1 MLVGSALNGVSEELY
16 LYRYGNGVKL
26 AKPNLL
32 NRLGH
37 RIKKILS
44 LPFNI
49 YFKNTNGAF
58 LYLNK
63 MAIEATGFT
72 SMKNALGKSVYDISP
87 LENAHIISENDKT
100 VMQSNRIRLL
110 EEHAIRND
118 GVDCRYLSVKAPWY
132 DDHNKIKGVFG
143 CSIMLDDAAFID
155 SLALIVEMGL
165 LSPTKNNHAI
175 NSVTNNLKVNFT
187 NRENDVLRLLIRGK
201 TAREI
206 AAVLELSK
214 RTVEH
219 HLENM
224 RGKLQVNSKSELIEK
239 VIDHITN
246 LNQ

>member
-1 MLVGSALNGVSEELY
+1 MLASSTLNGVSEELC

-37 RIKKILS
+37 RIKNILS

-49 YFKNTNGAF
+49 YFKNTHGAF

-63 MAIEATGFT
+63 MAIEATGFK

-87 LENAHIISENDKT
+87 VENAHIISENDKA
-100 VMQSNRIRLL
+100 VMQSNRIKLL

-118 GVDCRYLSVKAPWY
+118 GIHCRYLTVKAPWY
-132 DDHNKIKGVFG
+132 DDNNKINGVFG
-143 CSIMLDDAAFID
+143 CSIMLNDAAFTD
-155 SLALIVEMGL
+155 SLALIMEMGL
-165 LSPTKNNHAI
+165 LSPTKNNHVI
-175 NSVTNNLKVNFT
+175 NTVTDNFNVHFT

-206 AAVLELSK
+206 AAVLGLSK

-224 RGKLQVNSKSELIEK
+224 RAKLEVNSKSELIEK
-239 VIDHITN
+239 VIAHLIN

>member
-1 MLVGSALNGVSEELY
+1 MLACNTLNGVSDELR
-16 LYRYGNGVKL
+16 LYRHGNGVKL

-32 NRLGH
+32 NRLGY
-37 RIKKILS
+37 RIKNFLS

-63 MAIEATGFT
+63 KAIEATGFA

-87 LENAHIISENDKT
+87 FENARAISENNEY
-100 VMQSNRIRLL
+100 VMQSNRIKLL
-110 EEHAIRND
+110 VEHAVCND
-118 GVDCRYLSVKAPWY
+118 GIDYRYLTVKAPWY

-143 CSIMLDDAAFID
+143 CSLILNDEQLTD
-155 SLALIVEMGL
+155 SLTLLVQMGL
-165 LSPTKNNHAI
+165 LSPSQNNHAVSAATK
-175 NSVTNNLKVNFT
+175 NMDVYFT

-206 AAVLELSK
+206 AGALGLSK

-239 VIDHITN
+239 VIDHL
-246 LNQ
+246 LNQNL